1 MGTVFKRYFWVLYL
15 IGSGALALVGADI
28 VNGIVHQKLRL
39 PPETIQRKTDKTT
52 SKEERRD
59 PSRYAV
65 IYERDMFHSAKE
77 RVAGAGK
84 KGPGKSITAVIKEGD
99 LEKTPLQVRLRGT
112 VYRDKGNSIAIIEDV
127 KTRKQDLYH
136 VGDMILGEAKLIA
149 VSRNKVYLERNG
161 KQEVLEVY
169 EKAEEKPGGRSA
181 GTPPV
186 RRPIPT
192 GTGIRRLSGDQYRI
206 PREDLQGAF
215 ENMNQ
220 LLTQVRVVP
229 NFKDGAPDGFKLLSI
244 KRGSIIHQ
252 AGLRDGDI
260 VKRVNGIEIDSPE
273 KAFEVYE
280 QVKNEPLIT
289 VEVIRGAS
297 RKTFRYDVR

>member
-1 MGTVFKRYFWVLYL
+1 MSILRQYVWVIYV
-15 IGSGALALVGADI
+15 ICGAALAFVGADI
-28 VNGIVHQKLRL
+28 VNGIIDQKLRL
-39 PPETIQRKTDKTT
+39 PPQV
-52 SKEERRD
+52 SERRPD
-59 PSRYAV
+59 RATEKQEKRDSSHYAV
-65 IYERDMFHSAKE
+65 IHDRDLFHTAKE
-77 RVAGAGK
+77 KAMVK
-84 KGPGKSITAVIKEGD
+84 EPVGKSKKALIKEAA
-99 LEKTPLQVRLRGT
+99 LEKTSLEVRLRGT
-112 VYRDKGNSIAIIEDV
+112 VYREKGDSLAIIEDL

-149 VSRNKVYLERNG
+149 VSRNKVYLERDG
-161 KQEVLEVY
+161 KQEILEVY
-169 EKAEEKPGGRSA
+169 EKAEEKPGEMPA

-206 PREDLQGAF
+206 PREDLKGAF

-229 NFKDGAPDGFKLLSI
+229 NFKDGEPDGFKLLSI

-273 KAFEVYE
+273 KAFEIYE

-289 VEVIRGAS
+289 VEVVRGAS

>member
-1 MGTVFKRYFWVLYL
+1 MGTIFSRYFWVLYL
-15 IGSGALALVGADI
+15 ICGAALAFVGADI
-28 VNGIVHQKLRL
+28 VNGVIHQKLRL
-39 PPETIQRKTDKTT
+39 PPQTSQRKTDKTAT
-52 SKEERRD
+52 KEERKD

-65 IYERDMFHSAKE
+65 IYERDLFHSAKE
-77 RVAGAGK
+77 EVVAKKTAGTLK
-84 KGPGKSITAVIKEGD
+84 KAVIKEGD

-112 VYRDKGNSIAIIEDV
+112 VYREKGNSLAIIEDL

-169 EKAEEKPGGRSA
+169 EKGEERASEMPAEK
-181 GTPPV
+181 PPV

-192 GTGIRRLSGDQYRI
+192 GTGIKRLSADQYRI
-206 PREDLQGAF
+206 PREDLKDAF

-229 NFKDGAPDGFKLLSI
+229 NFKDGEPDGFKLLSI
-244 KRGSIIHQ
+244 KRGSLVHQ

-289 VEVIRGAS
+289 VEVVRGGS

>member
-1 MGTVFKRYFWVLYL
+1 MGTMFRRYFWVFYL
-15 IGSGALALVGADI
+15 ICGAALAFVGADL
-28 VNGIVHQKLRL
+28 VNGIIRQKLHV
-39 PPETIQRKTDKTT
+39 PPQT
-52 SKEERRD
+52 SQKKPNKAASKPEKRS
-59 PSRYAV
+59 PSHYAV
-65 IYERDMFHSAKE
+65 IHEQDLFHSAKE
-77 RVAGAGK
+77 KVATK
-84 KGPGKSITAVIKEGD
+84 KSGGKSKKVLIKEGA

-112 VYRDKGNSIAIIEDV
+112 VYREKGHSVAIIEDL

-161 KQEVLEVY
+161 KQEILEVY
-169 EKAEEKPGGRSA
+169 EKTEEKPIEGPAERPPARRSIFP
-181 GTPPV
+181 GE
-186 RRPIPT
+186 
-192 GTGIRRLSGDQYRI
+192 GIKRLSADRYRI
-206 PREDLQGAF
+206 PQEDLKDAF

-229 NFKDGAPDGFKLLSI
+229 NFKDGEPDGFKLLSI
-244 KRGSIIHQ
+244 KRGSLIHR

-260 VKRVNGIEIDSPE
+260 VKRVNGIEIDSPD

-289 VEVIRGAS
+289 VEVLRGGS
-297 RKTFRYDVR
+297 TKTFRYEVR

>member
-52 SKEERRD
+52 RKEEKRD

-77 RVAGAGK
+77 SVAGK
-84 KGPGKSITAVIKEGD
+84 KGSGKSIKAVIKEGN

-112 VYRDKGNSIAIIEDV
+112 VYREKGNSIAVIEDL

-149 VSRNKVYLERNG
+149 VSRNKVYLERDG
-161 KQEVLEVY
+161 KQEILEVY
-169 EKAEEKPGGRSA
+169 EKAEEKPGEMPA

-206 PREDLQGAF
+206 PREDLKGAF

-229 NFKDGAPDGFKLLSI
+229 NFKDGEPDGFKLLSI

-273 KAFEVYE
+273 KAFEIYE

-289 VEVIRGAS
+289 VEVVRGAS